1 MKRLLLIMPIF
12 FIILAGSACKDAEK
26 KPAGWV
32 NHEDSSG
39 FVLAHPPGWNISS
52 REHGLIRINSGDATI
67 LIQPFFSK
75 QESISEAWT
84 RRVPGLFSTILP
96 GISIK
101 NTRRIK
107 SNPDEMYADFSFPMK
122 GREGLGALIC
132 SIYRGSGIFYL
143 ISSAKESFPVDK
155 KTMVSILKTFRFVQ
169 AAKSKPLKSLGFK
182 YNTWSDPKENAFS
195 VDIPAGWEVS
205 GGLFRFASVDTRP
218 SIIVLSPD
226 KEIYISG
233 GDSRVPPF
241 VVPSQLLEMTG
252 FGEGSW
258 YSPGYGVNMLVK
270 RYLDGR
276 NFAKEYVMQKI
287 AVRYSDLT
295 FTEEKDRPDVSKV
308 INDIYRHYSAYGIQS
323 AVDTGEVFFTCRK
336 NNKNYVGYYFAGTRL
351 TTAYG
356 SGNWLV
362 EHLFGFLAEKS
373 KSGIARQVLGHM
385 VKSFKINP
393 RWLAMQSN
401 LTAATSEIVSRTHD
415 EISEIINSS
424 YQYRQWVYDDISR
437 KWSNAILGLTDV
449 NDPETGETW
458 KVASGRNYYWRKG
471 DSIVGTDTYDRP
483 DIDFTPLEEW

>member
-1 MKRLLLIMPIF
+1 MKRILLIIPVF
-12 FIILAGSACKDAEK
+12 LIILAGLACKDAGK

-32 NHEDSSG
+32 NYEDPSG
-39 FVLAHPPGWNISS
+39 FTLAHPPGWNVSGQ
-52 REHGLIRINSGDATI
+52 EHGLVRINSGDSTI

-75 QESISEAWT
+75 QESISETWT

-96 GISIK
+96 GISLK
-101 NTRRIK
+101 NTRRIN
-107 SNPDEMYADFSFPMK
+107 SNPDEMYADFSFSMK
-122 GREGLGALIC
+122 GREGAGALIC

-143 ISSAKESFPVDK
+143 ISSAKESFPMEK

-169 AAKSKPLKSLGFK
+169 PSKSKPLKSPGIK
-182 YNTWSDPKENAFS
+182 YTTWSDPKENAFS
-195 VDIPAGWEVS
+195 VDVPSGWEVS

-218 SIIVLSPD
+218 SLLVLSPD
-226 KEIYISG
+226 KEIHISG
-233 GDSRVPPF
+233 GDSAVPPF
-241 VVPSQLLEMTG
+241 VVPSRLLEMTG
-252 FGEGSW
+252 FSEGRW

-276 NFAKEYVMQKI
+276 HFAREYVMQKI
-287 AVRYSDLT
+287 AGGYSDLV
-295 FTEEKDRPDVSKV
+295 FTGEKDRPDVSKL
-308 INDIYRHYSAYGIQS
+308 INDIYRHFSTYGIQS
-323 AVDTGEVFFTCRK
+323 LVNTGEVFFTCRK
-336 NNKNYVGYYFAGTRL
+336 NNKNYEGYYFAGTRL

-362 EHLFGFLAEKS
+362 EYLFGFLAEKS
-373 KSGIARQVLGHM
+373 KSGMAREVLGHM
-385 VKSFKINP
+385 VKTFKINP

-401 LTAATSEIVSRTHD
+401 LTAATSEIVSRTHN

-424 YQYRQWVYDDISR
+424 YQYRQRVNDDLSR
-437 KWSNAILGLTDV
+437 KWSNVILGLTDV
-449 NDPETGETW
+449 KDPETGETW